1 MASLSNAKVLGGVG
15 GILAIIPGISLVG
28 WILILVALKE
38 VSDVTRDRSIFDDA
52 IIAGIT
58 AIIGAITFI
67 VFLASGTFGGLITLG
82 AIAFGPLGALGALA
96 FLGVFW
102 VFLIVS
108 SIFLKRAYDKT
119 AQRLNVGA
127 FATAGLLYL
136 IGALTVIVLVGF
148 LILLIAMVF
157 QIVAY
162 FSIQDQPSPAPYPGY
177 QTPSQRGLLYQ
188 LWNQA
193 IVASISYRSHL
204 SWPGARDT
212 QISTNAT
219 THFRR
224 FLKIMSTAVRGSY
237 QRGSGTLQ
245 WVDGGMWPR
254 WRGRILSLS

>member
-52 IIAGIT
+52 MIAGIT
-58 AIIGAITFI
+58 AIIGAVTFI

-162 FSIQDQPSPAPYPGY
+162 FSVQDQPAPPLYPGY
-177 QTPSQRGLLYQ
+177 QPPQQMPTPIPQVIQ
-188 LWNQA
+188 PQA
-193 IVASISYRSHL
+193 TPPQPVPEFKFCFKCGTRLPASAVYC
-204 SWPGARDT
+204 
-212 QISTNAT
+212 TNC
-219 THFRR
+219 
-224 FLKIMSTAVRGSY
+224 
-237 QRGSGTLQ
+237 GTKQ
-245 WVDGGMWPR
+245 
-254 WRGRILSLS
+254 S

>member
-52 IIAGIT
+52 MIAGIT
-58 AIIGAITFI
+58 AIIGAVTFI

-136 IGALTVIVLVGF
+136 IGALTLILVVGF

-162 FSIQDQPSPAPYPGY
+162 FSIQDQPSPALYPGY
-177 QTPSQRGLLYQ
+177 QPPQQMPTPVPQGVQPRATPPQPVPELKFCFKCGIRLP
-188 LWNQA
+188 
-193 IVASISYRSHL
+193 ASAVYC
-204 SWPGARDT
+204 
-212 QISTNAT
+212 TNC
-219 THFRR
+219 
-224 FLKIMSTAVRGSY
+224 
-237 QRGSGTLQ
+237 GTKQ
-245 WVDGGMWPR
+245 
-254 WRGRILSLS
+254 S

>member
-52 IIAGIT
+52 MIAGIT
-58 AIIGAITFI
+58 AIIGAVTFI

-148 LILLIAMVF
+148 LILLIAMIF

-162 FSIQDQPSPAPYPGY
+162 FSIPDQPAPALYSGFQPP
-177 QTPSQRGLLYQ
+177 QQMPTPIPQVIQ
-188 LWNQA
+188 PQA
-193 IVASISYRSHL
+193 TPPQPVPEFKFCFKCGTRLPASAVYC
-204 SWPGARDT
+204 
-212 QISTNAT
+212 TNC
-219 THFRR
+219 
-224 FLKIMSTAVRGSY
+224 
-237 QRGSGTLQ
+237 GTKQ
-245 WVDGGMWPR
+245 
-254 WRGRILSLS
+254 S